1 MQINENKIAFF
12 YYRLFFR
19 IEIFQWVTGDS
30 NKKIPPR
37 RLRPQRAIDP
47 TASIPLLHPCLQAG
61 HPAGL
66 RCRGKTNSINF
77 GFAEEIVCWRTR
89 RSESRSRDTII
100 SVRPL
105 GQVGTP
111 TIMCW
116 NKLSCAVLF
125 PRGRRL
131 PQLYENVTLSSGI
144 ADDPT
149 RRPRLRGKPLRRRF
163 SRRRF
168 SRRRFSQR
176 RRRIS

>member
-30 NKKIPPR
+30 NKKTPPR

-77 GFAEEIVCWRTR
+77 GFAEEIVCWRNAPERIPQPRYDHIGPPAGTGR
-89 RSESRSRDTII
+89 HSNHHVLEQIV
-100 SVRPL
+100 VR
-105 GQVGTP
+105 
-111 TIMCW
+111 
-116 NKLSCAVLF
+116 
-125 PRGRRL
+125 
-131 PQLYENVTLSSGI
+131 GI
-144 ADDPT
+144 VPT
-149 RRPRLRGKPLRRRF
+149 RQAITLTV
-163 SRRRF
+163 
-168 SRRRFSQR
+168 
-176 RRRIS
+176 